1 MQVCLKN
8 GQLLDGNK
16 PFEICVFQL
25 LLHIDGFDAMC
36 MKWTFEIHK

>member
-1 MQVCLKN
+1 MQVCWKN
-8 GQLLDGNK
+8 KPLLEGNE

-36 MKWTFEIHK
+36 MEWTIEIHK